1 MPYKFHPLSQH
12 QLLIISVLNSAL
24 CRHEREQIQ
33 PQITWALRTQKHSLE
48 PNQFIL
54 VSSRTVEETSS
65 HEINICGDNT
75 HHFILTVRLENIK
88 GFALRSH
95 RIYISDIKR

>member
-1 MPYKFHPLSQH
+1 MHVHPSVKATTFVCLEVEEMVVSQICFKICHKNSPSLSTPTANDNT
-12 QLLIISVLNSAL
+12 VLNSTL
-24 CRHEREQIQ
+24 CRHEREHIQ

-65 HEINICGDNT
+65 HEINI
-75 HHFILTVRLENIK
+75 
-88 GFALRSH
+88 
-95 RIYISDIKR
+95 